1 MSCAAR
7 HLLRLHSW
15 RDTLRREQRTGS
27 LSASHALYLAE
38 CRLREQAAY
47 VIGWLA

>member
-1 MSCAAR
+1 MSTAAR

-15 RDTLRREQRTGS
+15 RETLRRERMSSRVT
-27 LSASHALYLAE
+27 AEALYLAE

-47 VIGWLA
+47 VIGYCV

>member
-1 MSCAAR
+1 MSTAAR

-15 RDTLRREQRTGS
+15 RETLRRDLQGGS
-27 LSASHALYLAE
+27 RVTAEALYLAE